1 MARSLTVYVYNY
13 ESLVIFT
20 MTVTMLEQT
29 RSGCSSCNGETGAS
43 IGTQEEFCRRANSDD
58 SDLEKLRHVFRAQ
71 RREQAD
77 VQNTNIASCEI
88 SKLPLENIRKIIS
101 LIKPPHGNP
110 MLDLLENLCR
120 VNRIDPVLFEK
131 VICTYIGGAF
141 NNQLYPDGCEIRA
154 YYKTHSSSAVE
165 HASSSKQS
173 SFGSE
178 QSIDIIPMAQRLHQ
192 ATLLGFIVFVKKES
206 IRKIDPLVLPHLIVP
221 VAPKRRMSMSSEEGL
236 MSGDNEVR
244 QLLTVAR
251 RYRESVEECAE
262 PHYQELS
269 LKRIDGVNNLT
280 LMMLLADGFG
290 PAGTR
295 MESLL
300 RFGSVHRSCLFSTY
314 RVHDDDTIAQLLEQ
328 ANVSQDIEAL
338 RQRYERV
345 NVSIFH

>member
-29 RSGCSSCNGETGAS
+29 RSDHSSYNEGVGAPIVTLGAS
-43 IGTQEEFCRRANSDD
+43 CRRASSEG
-58 SDLEKLRHVFRAQ
+58 SDLEKLRYVLRAQ
-71 RREQAD
+71 RREQAN

-88 SKLPLENIRKIIS
+88 SKLPLANISEFIS
-101 LIKPPHGNP
+101 LIKPPHGSDP
-110 MLDLLENLCR
+110 KLDQLEYLCR
-120 VNRIDPVLFEK
+120 AGYVDRVQVRLDEVVRN
-131 VICTYIGGAF
+131 YISAAF
-141 NNQLYPDGCEIRA
+141 DNQFHPDACEVRA
-154 YYKTHSSSAVE
+154 YYETRPSSATE
-165 HASSSKQS
+165 HALSSEQG

-178 QSIDIIPMAQRLHQ
+178 QSIKINSMAQRLDQ
-192 ATLLGFIVFVKKES
+192 ATLLGFIVFVKKEFG
-206 IRKIDPLVLPHLIVP
+206 KKDPLVLPHLIVP
-221 VAPKRRMSMSSEEGL
+221 VAPKRRMSDQEGF

-251 RYRESVEECAE
+251 RYQKLVEKCPE
-262 PHYQELS
+262 PHHQKLS

-300 RFGSVHRSCLFSTY
+300 RFGPVHRSCLFSTY
-314 RVHDDDTIAQLLEQ
+314 RVHDDDTIAQLLKQ
-328 ANVSQDIEAL
+328 AKVSQNIETL
-338 RQRYERV
+338 YV
-345 NVSIFH
+345 NATSR

>member
-1 MARSLTVYVYNY
+1 MACSLTVYVYNY

-29 RSGCSSCNGETGAS
+29 RSDYSSYNEEVGAL
-43 IGTQEEFCRRANSDD
+43 IDTQEAFCRRASSDT
-58 SDLEKLRHVFRAQ
+58 SGLEKLRYVLWAQ
-71 RREQAD
+71 RREQAN
-77 VQNTNIASCEI
+77 VQNTSIASCEI
-88 SKLPLENIRKIIS
+88 GKLPLANICKLIS

-110 MLDLLENLCR
+110 KLDQLENQCKVGR
-120 VNRIDPVLFEK
+120 VDPVCFEE

-221 VAPKRRMSMSSEEGL
+221 VAPKRRMSSEEGL

-262 PHYQELS
+262 PHHQELS

-290 PAGTR
+290 PAGVS

-300 RFGSVHRSCLFSTY
+300 RFGRVHRSCLFSTY
-314 RVHDDDTIAQLLEQ
+314 RVHDDNTIAQLLKQ
-328 ANVSQDIEAL
+328 AKVSQNIETL
-338 RQRYERV
+338 YV
-345 NVSIFH
+345 NATSR

>member
-29 RSGCSSCNGETGAS
+29 RSDHSSYNEGVGAPIVTLGAS
-43 IGTQEEFCRRANSDD
+43 CRRVSSEG
-58 SDLEKLRHVFRAQ
+58 SDLEKLRYVLRMQ
-71 RREQAD
+71 RHKQAN

-88 SKLPLENIRKIIS
+88 SQLPLANISEFIS

-178 QSIDIIPMAQRLHQ
+178 QSIDIIPMAQRLDQ

-221 VAPKRRMSMSSEEGL
+221 VAPKRRMSGQEGF

-262 PHYQELS
+262 PHHQELS

-290 PAGTR
+290 PAGVS

-300 RFGSVHRSCLFSTY
+300 RFGRVHRSCLFSTY
-314 RVHDDDTIAQLLEQ
+314 RVHDDDTIAQLLKQ
-328 ANVSQDIEAL
+328 AKVSQNIETL
-338 RQRYERV
+338 YV
-345 NVSIFH
+345 NATSR